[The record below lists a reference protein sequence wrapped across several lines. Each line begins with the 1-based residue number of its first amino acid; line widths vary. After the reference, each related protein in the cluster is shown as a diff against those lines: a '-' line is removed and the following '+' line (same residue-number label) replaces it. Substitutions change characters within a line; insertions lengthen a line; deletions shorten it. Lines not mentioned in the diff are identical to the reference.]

1 MNKKNATEVLKK
13 MKENSNS
20 NGLVTISMT
29 SISKSLKNKSLGSVH
44 SAIQK
49 LIANG
54 TIEIVS
60 KGNRKAP
67 TTYRVISKNEENSI
81 TNLSLSNVK
90 TVLTSLLNEVG
101 RIEEENKQLANNK
114 KDLLDKINKI
124 KEILG

>member
-67 TTYRVISKNEENSI
+67 TTYRVISKSEENSI